1 MEQNSDDEIHREFV
15 EAFIRNDQEGMNSL
29 QNDRASH
36 KNRFKLR
43 SDPRITR
50 IGKFL
55 RKTSMD
61 ELPQLWNVLQGHM
74 SLVGPRP
81 AISYEVELYEP
92 WHAQR
97 LAAKPGISGLWQIT
111 ARSSV
116 TFDEMAQLDIE
127 YIRRKSFWL
136 DLMIIIK
143 TPFVVISGKGAE

>member
-1 MEQNSDDEIHREFV
+1 MDQHADGNIHREYI
-15 EAFIRNDQEGMNSL
+15 EAFIRDDQKRMTNLQTEGG
-29 QNDRASH
+29 SH
-36 KNRFKLR
+36 KNQFKLR

-55 RKTSMD
+55 RKTSID
-61 ELPQLWNVLQGHM
+61 ELPQLWNVLQGDM

-81 AISYEVELYEP
+81 PIPYEVELYES

-97 LAAKPGISGLWQIT
+97 LAVKPGLTGLWQVT

-127 YIRRKSFWL
+127 YIQRKSFWF
-136 DLMIIIK
+136 DLVIILK
-143 TPFVVISGKGAE
+143 TPFIILSGKGAE